1 MTRMARDV
9 RRTEKADEWADMP
22 LLRNLSNKERMELDR
37 HVDEVAV
44 TEGTVLTEQGT
55 PGDAFY
61 LIVEGTAVVKRSGTK
76 IAVLGAGDAVGEMA
90 LLDGEPRS
98 ATVVMTSDGTVLT
111 MPRPEFRGVLKD
123 IPSISH
129 KMLVS
134 MSLRLREANSKLVG

>member
-1 MTRMARDV
+1 MAIYA
-9 RRTEKADEWADMP
+9 RRSDKANALADIP
-22 LLRNLSNKERMELDR
+22 LFSSLSNKERMELAR

-44 TEGTVLTEQGT
+44 KEGVVLTEQGT

-61 LIVEGTAVVKRSGTK
+61 LIVDGTADVTRSGTK
-76 IAVLGAGDAVGEMA
+76 IAMLGAGEAVGEMA

-111 MPRPEFRGVLKD
+111 MPRREFTAVLKE
-123 IPSISH
+123 IPAISH

>member
-1 MTRMARDV
+1 MAIYV
-9 RRTEKADEWADMP
+9 RRSEKADALADIP
-22 LLRNLSNKERMELDR
+22 LFSSLSKKERMELAR

-44 TEGTVLTEQGT
+44 TEGTVLTQQGT

-61 LIVEGTAVVKRSGTK
+61 LIVDGTAEVKRSGTK

-111 MPRPEFRGVLKD
+111 MPRREFRGVLDD
-123 IPSISH
+123 IPAISR